1 MPNFTSYSRCA
12 CGAITLRG
20 ANTTQTCLSRNKK
33 KYFPGVDLRLLKRD
47 PKDLTPECER
57 CRDDVAVDL
66 APSGTMSHYML

>member
-57 CRDDVAVDL
+57 
-66 APSGTMSHYML
+66 